1 MATLRRSIGS
11 EAACALAGREGI
23 QAAGIVRD
31 HSGEKSAGNFHAAS
45 AVDGRG
51 KPQCSHAMPE
61 SPPDEAENPD
71 EPKGRFYKNGLR
83 NGGTERR
90 ILPRSRGGALPG

>member
-1 MATLRRSIGS
+1 
-11 EAACALAGREGI
+11 
-23 QAAGIVRD
+23 
-31 HSGEKSAGNFHAAS
+31 
-45 AVDGRG
+45 
-51 KPQCSHAMPE
+51 MPE

-90 ILPRSRGGALPG
+90 ILPRNRGGALPG